1 MSLLGRVLTLGA
13 FACLAIQSVP
23 LPAQYGGAAVA
34 ALNSDDAAVVH
45 GKPCAFVVKKQ
56 ITTPKADGT
65 STTRITEERMWRDS
79 QGRFRREVAQ
89 VQEGQEPV
97 FNLAVIID
105 PAKNTITTLRMDQKT
120 ASVVHLPAG
129 TLHGY
134 VELDDKPMYAMP
146 GVQIKIDKLSGKE
159 IAGVAAEG
167 RRVTRIRPP
176 GTIGNDKTIVS
187 VSERWISP
195 ELKIVL
201 ATSMD
206 DPREQSG
213 TDVTQLTRT
222 EPDVAFFQVPADYAV
237 TEAQGKPLQPVVIS
251 GHQN

>member
-1 MSLLGRVLTLGA
+1 MSLQSRVLAVGA
-13 FACLAIQSVP
+13 MAFLAVP
-23 LPAQYGGAAVA
+23 LAVAQYGGAAVS
-34 ALNSDDAAVVH
+34 ALNSDNAVVVH
-45 GKPCAFVVKKQ
+45 GEPCAFVVKKQ
-56 ITTPKADGT
+56 TTTPKPDGT
-65 STTRITEERMWRDS
+65 SATRITEERMWRDS

-89 VQEGQEPV
+89 IQDGQDPI
-97 FNLAVIID
+97 FNVAVVID
-105 PAKNTITTLRMDQKT
+105 PEKNTITTLKMDEKT
-120 ASVVHLPAG
+120 ASVVHLPPG

-159 IAGVAAEG
+159 IAGVAAVG
-167 RRVTRIRPP
+167 RRVTRTRPP

-206 DPREQSG
+206 DPREQSR
-213 TDVTQLTRT
+213 TDVTRLTRT
-222 EPDVAFFQVPADYAV
+222 EPDAALFQVPVDFAV
-237 TEAQGKPLQPVVIS
+237 TEAEGKPLRQVMIQ
-251 GHQN
+251 GH